1 MLWIAHQRLNT
12 FTGLRM
18 RAVMQAICGESTRNA
33 DAWKARSILH
43 CNSSGTANRSTF
55 QLDSFKFAFYST
67 HNGQTDRM
75 IPDDIRDFILQ
86 RLDSV
91 AEMEALLLLWRDP
104 GKDWDTATL
113 ARELYIT
120 EADVCGVLRQLREQ
134 NLVEESNGFY
144 RYWRSSAESG
154 MIVDRL
160 AQLYKTHLITITNL
174 MHSKFSSRIQE
185 FADAFVLRKDK

>member
-1 MLWIAHQRLNT
+1 
-12 FTGLRM
+12 
-18 RAVMQAICGESTRNA
+18 
-33 DAWKARSILH
+33 
-43 CNSSGTANRSTF
+43 
-55 QLDSFKFAFYST
+55 
-67 HNGQTDRM
+67 M
-75 IPDDIRDFILQ
+75 IPDDIREFILQ
-86 RLDSV
+86 HLDSV

-104 GKDWDTATL
+104 GQGWDAANL

-120 EADVCGVLRQLREQ
+120 EADGCRVLRQLRAQ
-134 NLVEESNGFY
+134 NLVDESNGFY

-160 AQLYKTHLITITNL
+160 AQLYKTHLISITNL